1 MEAAIGLIGVALGAM
16 LAPVL
21 DWIRQ
26 SRRARQD
33 RRRQLLEAVAE
44 FVSAAGDNLTA
55 EWASRDPDAWK
66 SGVGFRANAARWRLV
81 LLAPE
86 PVRRA
91 ADKYAEATD
100 ELGKRIQAAGGWDG
114 TQIGSQYDVW
124 KKAEEELIDAARVHL
139 APSEPAA
146 SAEKPEG

>member
-1 MEAAIGLIGVALGAM
+1 MVAAIGLIGVALGAL
-16 LAPVL
+16 LAPGL

-26 SRRARQD
+26 GRQARQD
-33 RRRQLLEAVAE
+33 RRRQLLEAVAD

-55 EWASRDPDAWK
+55 EWASSDKDAWK
-66 SGVGFRANAARWRLV
+66 SGAGFRANAARWRLA

-86 PVRRA
+86 SVRRA

-114 TQIGSQYDVW
+114 TQIGSQYDAW
-124 KKAEEELIDAARVHL
+124 KKAEENLIDAARVQFG
-139 APSEPAA
+139 AT
-146 SAEKPEG
+146 